1 MNGNPIGLLFCL
13 RVNDDAPVASFIRTF
28 MSQNS
33 HIPKAL
39 DVFFY
44 SAFSYTNLVSYII
57 GCD

>member
-28 MSQNS
+28 MSQYS